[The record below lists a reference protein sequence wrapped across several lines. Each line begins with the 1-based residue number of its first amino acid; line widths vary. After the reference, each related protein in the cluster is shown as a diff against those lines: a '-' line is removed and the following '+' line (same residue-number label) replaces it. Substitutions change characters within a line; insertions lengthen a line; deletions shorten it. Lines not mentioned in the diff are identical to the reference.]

1 MTTIYKKS
9 KLFGASALLIPDP
22 EEKLV
27 DNQNLAADGR
37 LVVPYDNDRKTIT
50 FYDTFVDINGD
61 VVKYD
66 DIAVIQSGALNSSS
80 MIYFYFSKS
89 FTYNFD
95 FTTYDGVK
103 HKFKR
108 SGYSAYGIGT
118 YNRIKKEFD
127 VVSAPFYRI
136 VVKNVCERLI
146 DRIGNGATANICG
159 LVITKD
165 KITYEK
171 HKKTVEI
178 DKSNF
183 DRAVNS
189 NSYMSNLAQ
198 IYIRDE
204 KRPVFSCSLNEP
216 NARLIVPVV
225 NYFFE
230 YRVNDASENKPEVNP
245 YAGPYANTE
254 LDQSSS
260 SGNN

>member
-1 MTTIYKKS
+1 M
-9 KLFGASALLIPDP
+9 
-22 EEKLV
+22 

-37 LVVPYDNDRKTIT
+37 LVVPYDKDRKTVT

-103 HKFKR
+103 HKFRR

-118 YNRIKKEFD
+118 YKRIRNEFD
-127 VVSAPFYRI
+127 VVSPPFYRI
-136 VVKNVCERLI
+136 VVKKVCERLI
-146 DRIGNGATANICG
+146 DRIEKGATANICG

-165 KITYEK
+165 SITYEK
-171 HKKTVEI
+171 RKKTIVI
-178 DKSNF
+178 DKSNYSH
-183 DRAVNS
+183 AINNNNNLS
-189 NSYMSNLAQ
+189 NSAQ
-198 IYIRDE
+198 IYVKDE

-216 NARLIVPVV
+216 NARLIVPII
-225 NYFFE
+225 NYFFD
-230 YRVNDASENKPEVNP
+230 YRVQEAKNAPAVNP

-254 LDQSSS
+254 LDQSIAQTAAPDTAQ
-260 SGNN
+260 NAATAE